1 MLAREPYG
9 SWDLARDVHLFRSLE
24 RLGIPC
30 VSGLALGRSDG
41 THPSYAPQ
49 RIGGCSSN
57 GCDFPV
63 CFPFPSCHC
72 AFASSNR
79 YRHGMVVRHSGP
91 HLHRY
96 TRHDEW
102 SGHCHVDWDSSVRL
116 RHNAN
121 CVHHWIL
128 RGVAAGVALRS
139 WRALPRCN
147 QARTDGSSAAATG
160 VRKAAPRLTCP
171 LRVTRVGI
179 LTSALCRRSR
189 PDRDC
194 LRSGLGVGRGEP
206 FEAGGRGAFLD
217 RIGYGPRAFRRA
229 VSDWSRNCLSANAQ
243 RACAIIAPSTVAT
256 AAPRRTAPCSAHVAQ
271 APLGSPNFSQWCGAI
286 ATTGMPLAW

>member
-179 LTSALCRRSR
+179 LTSALCRRSPIADLPR
-189 PDRDC
+189 PFAPGRTETAFAAA
-194 LRSGLGVGRGEP
+194 LALAGASRSRPGVVELSSTASATGR
-206 FEAGGRGAFLD
+206 
-217 RIGYGPRAFRRA
+217 
-229 VSDWSRNCLSANAQ
+229 AQ
-243 RACAIIAPSTVAT
+243 P
-256 AAPRRTAPCSAHVAQ
+256 
-271 APLGSPNFSQWCGAI
+271 
-286 ATTGMPLAW
+286 